1 MRVSDSA
8 ASRRAT
14 ASPMPSLPPVI
25 RTFFIQT
32 IPPWPS
38 SDSSGRLIEVGRSRL
53 AAAFAAASQI
63 PRDRHGAQRE
73 EQQDRDDPSYDRPP
87 ALQALNLRPGA
98 TALREPL
105 RLHHRRSH
113 DD

>member
-53 AAAFAAASQI
+53 AVAFAAASQI
-63 PRDRHGAQRE
+63 PRDRHCAKRE
-73 EQQDRDDPSYDRPP
+73 EQQNRDNPPHQCPSP
-87 ALQALNLRPGA
+87 LQALKA
-98 TALREPL
+98 TANLERPT
-105 RLHHRRSH
+105 S
-113 DD
+113 